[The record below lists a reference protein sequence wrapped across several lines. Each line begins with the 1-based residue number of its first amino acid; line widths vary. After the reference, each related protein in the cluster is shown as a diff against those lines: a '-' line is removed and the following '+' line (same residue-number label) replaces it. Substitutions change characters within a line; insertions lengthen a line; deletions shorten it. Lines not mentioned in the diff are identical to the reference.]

1 MIVTFQAITHP
12 DIQINGDVRIHPRA
26 VIAPGVILQATEG
39 NYVAIAAGA
48 CIGAGA
54 IIQAHGGNI
63 EIHAGAII
71 GAGCLIIGQC
81 SVGENACLGYG
92 STLFQTA
99 IAAAAILPPQSLIGD
114 PSRQET
120 TASYQTQPS
129 KPANQST
136 TQPLDPWQAED
147 TTNQTATTFSPPGR
161 SPTSSGSRPNVQPPP
176 EAGSPPTETPNTEV
190 MPTVPESKESLE
202 SGEKTPV
209 VGQVYINQLLMT
221 LFPHQNSLNTP
232 NPPDEP

>member
-1 MIVTFQAITHP
+1 MTFQAITHP
-12 DIQINGDVRIHPRA
+12 DIQISGDVRIHPRA

-39 NYVAIAAGA
+39 SYLAIAAGA

-63 EIHAGAII
+63 EIHTGAII

-99 IAAAAILPPQSLIGD
+99 IAAAAIFPPQSLIGD
-114 PSRQET
+114 PSRQAT
-120 TASYQTQPS
+120 TAPHQAQPPKPAS
-129 KPANQST
+129 KPTA
-136 TQPLDPWQAED
+136 QPRDPWQAED
-147 TTNQTATTFSPPGR
+147 TADQTATAFSPPGR
-161 SPTSSGSRPNVQPPP
+161 SPTSSDPHRPNVQPPP
-176 EAGSPPTETPNTEV
+176 EDVPPQTEAPNTEV
-190 MPTVPESKESLE
+190 MPTVPESNLPAE

-221 LFPHQNSLNTP
+221 LFPHQNSLNSP
-232 NPPDEP
+232 NQPDKS